1 LDKLFPK
8 TLKIKSKIFLLVFFL
23 IIACHKKN
31 HSSKFKKA
39 VIEAL
44 KDTDS
49 ETFKNDSKEK
59 IVDTIYNYLSKYEND
74 SVTRNLYFKVAS
86 KYYNIGQYEKFLT
99 AVQKVYNFGL
109 KQDDTTHIAK
119 ALYFFGDY
127 YEQKSQL
134 DSAFSYYSQSER
146 LYKIKNDTLNSGRT
160 QLYKAGILFDAGIFS
175 ESEIEAVSALRLLSK
190 TTNTR
195 LIYESYVL
203 LAISLN
209 EVNDCSNSLRYFNL
223 ALKQLNQLEKENY
236 PKEKII
242 KSRISCCNN
251 MGRIYEKLNN
261 HKKAIQ
267 LYNTALQIKDLK
279 QNYPKSYAMLLDN
292 LGYSQMKTG
301 NYTNVYKMLS
311 ESLRVSDSL
320 DIKPIIIS
328 NKINIGHYFLLKKD
342 TAKALN
348 YIREGFELSQK
359 IKSNEL
365 TIQSLKLLM
374 ENDFK
379 NKTFYTNQYLKIDDS
394 LQKVERITK
403 NQFAR
408 IAFET
413 DQVEEKNEIL
423 SKRNRNIIIGFGI
436 VILFSFVFF
445 IIYRL
450 KSKNKELFYIKE
462 QQEANEK
469 IYQLMLQQQS
479 ETELARNEERNR
491 IAMELHDGIVNSV
504 FTTRFNLIQL
514 DSIQTDKKELLV
526 RELEKTENE
535 IRRVSHNLTQ
545 NLLFEDKSFPEI
557 VTNLVESQKN
567 QFNTKFDV
575 SVDKYIDWLSVSSIN
590 KIHIYRIIQEALQN
604 INKYSNAER
613 CYIMLLKTGDKITIR
628 IWDNGNGFNL
638 EKVKYGIGLKNIEDR
653 TNALEGKL
661 KIISDIGNGT
671 TIEVVF

>member
-1 LDKLFPK
+1 M
-8 TLKIKSKIFLLVFFL
+8 VFFL
-23 IIACHKKN
+23 ILACHKKN
-31 HSSKFKKA
+31 YSNKFKKA

-49 ETFKNDSKEK
+49 ETLKNDRKEE
-59 IVDTIYNYLSKYEND
+59 IVDTIFNYVSKYEND
-74 SVTRNLYFKVAS
+74 SVTRNLYFKIAS

-99 AVQKVYNFGL
+99 TVKKVHNLGL

-160 QLYKAGILFDAGIFS
+160 KLYKAGILFDAGIFS

-190 TTNTR
+190 TNNTR

-209 EVNDCSNSLRYFNL
+209 EVNDCSNSLKYFNL

-267 LYNTALQIKDLK
+267 LYKTALQIKDIK

-292 LGYSQMKTG
+292 LGNSQMKIG
-301 NYTNVYKMLS
+301 NYTNVYKLLS
-311 ESLRVSDSL
+311 ESLKVSDSL

-328 NKINIGHYFLLKKD
+328 NKINIGQYFLFKKD
-342 TAKALN
+342 TVKALE
-348 YIREGFELSQK
+348 YIKEGFEISQK

-374 ENDFK
+374 ENDLE
-379 NKTFYTNQYLKIDDS
+379 NKTYYTNQYLKIDDS
-394 LQKVERITK
+394 LQKVERITR

-423 SKRNRNIIIGFGI
+423 SKRNSSIIIGFGI
-436 VILFSFVFF
+436 VILFSLIFF

-514 DSIQTDKKELLV
+514 DSVQTDKKEQLV
-526 RELEKTENE
+526 KELEKTENE

-545 NLLFEDKSFPEI
+545 NLLFEDMSFPEI
-557 VTNLVESQKN
+557 VTHLVESQKN
-567 QFNTKFDV
+567 QFDTKFDI
-575 SVDKYIDWLSVSSIN
+575 SVDKYIDWFSVSSIN

-628 IWDNGNGFNL
+628 IWDNGNGFNP
-638 EKVKYGIGLKNIEDR
+638 EKVKHGIGLKNIEER
-653 TNALEGKL
+653 TNALNGEL
-661 KIISDIGNGT
+661 KITSDLGNGT
-671 TIEVVF
+671 TIEVIF